1 MGMGVGI
8 EIPSPRQ
15 PWPGVRNE
23 GQKPETQGPTAEV
36 VFLGS
41 AVSSPSGVQGGV
53 PVVKGFFCIREA
65 PDCLSWN
72 LDKDKFG
79 GITSL
84 PLLPFNPP
92 MDKSIH
98 NVK

>member
-1 MGMGVGI
+1 VGIGIPMGMGVGI

-53 PVVKGFFCIREA
+53 PVVKGFFLYSRGA
-65 PDCLSWN
+65 R
-72 LDKDKFG
+72 
-79 GITSL
+79 L
-84 PLLPFNPP
+84 PLLELGQGQVRGHNLIAPP
-92 MDKSIH
+92 SL
-98 NVK
+98 

>member
-53 PVVKGFFCIREA
+53 PVAKGFFVFERRQIASPGTWTR
-65 PDCLSWN
+65 
-72 LDKDKFG
+72 
-79 GITSL
+79 TS
-84 PLLPFNPP
+84 
-92 MDKSIH
+92 SGA
-98 NVK
+98 